1 LPHVDLTAASTL
13 LRGVAV
19 IPGSP
24 ATAAVRH
31 LLTELAGGRHTGALH
46 VDGDPGGT
54 FYLAAG
60 RITYAGSPACP
71 GIGTR
76 LVASGRLAEATW
88 RAAYRAGYAECR
100 VGAVLVHEGQLAQGE
115 LVCRVLA
122 GICDAT
128 QAILQGTA
136 TRFRFATGERHWL
149 GQVTQLELTALAR
162 ETARRLEL
170 DAARPPS
177 GAGFGPGPGAGPA
190 AGPAA
195 NELPMRRTE
204 PRTTNTGPLGDG
216 DNAPRFAPDY
226 ATLRRIRK
234 TLKSLD

>member
-1 LPHVDLTAASTL
+1 M
-13 LRGVAV
+13 

-46 VDGDPGGT
+46 VDGNPGGT

-76 LVASGRLAEATW
+76 LVASGRLAEPTW

-100 VGAVLVHEGQLAQGE
+100 VGAVLVHEGHLAQGE

-128 QAILQGTA
+128 QAILQGSA

-170 DAARPPS
+170 DAARP
-177 GAGFGPGPGAGPA
+177 APA
-190 AGPAA
+190 PTPAA

-226 ATLRRIRK
+226 ATLKRIRK